1 MAIIIY
7 LYVKKREKTIF
18 IINFIC
24 FSAYNEIKINIEL
37 FYEQSENE
45 IKTPA
50 PIQYWYEICF
60 VQIHAKQNINN
71 NFADNICAF
80 FVKYDK
86 MQAYCTQYT
95 LIHQT

>member
-1 MAIIIY
+1 MMMAIIIY

-50 PIQYWYEICF
+50 PIQY
-60 VQIHAKQNINN
+60 
-71 NFADNICAF
+71 
-80 FVKYDK
+80 
-86 MQAYCTQYT
+86 
-95 LIHQT
+95 